1 MVDRVDAAVRS
12 KVMAAIRSR
21 DTKPELKVRRLLFS
35 LGYRYRLHDKKLPG
49 TPDLVFPS
57 RKRVIFVHGCFWHG
71 HEGCPKFRM
80 PSSRTDY
87 WNAKI
92 AKNIER
98 DRKDIAKLHNMGW
111 KSFVVWECE
120 TGDVRALRDRLIEF
134 LEGS

>member
-1 MVDRVDAAVRS
+1 
-12 KVMAAIRSR
+12 MAAIRSR